1 MNVLQQVQP
10 PVGGDQERAAEGPLH
25 HAPATLS
32 VSKQGVRVCSQPD
45 GPISR
50 AADDIDSSG
59 RTVFPIADRRPC
71 RGSSRP
77 IFKEISPIIVYYPP
91 LVAVIGYI

>member
-45 GPISR
+45 GPVSR

-59 RTVFPIADRRPC
+59 RTVFPIADWRPSGGC
-71 RGSSRP
+71 DRP
-77 IFKEISPIIVYYPP
+77 VIKGIS
-91 LVAVIGYI
+91 